1 LSGVL
6 RTTPLLS
13 LHEERGAR
21 MVPFAGYLMPLQY
34 PSGIIAEHLHTR
46 SQAGLFD
53 VSHMGQAILV
63 GAGAIACLE
72 ALCPTD
78 LTGLPVGRQRYSLL
92 TAPDGGIVDDFM
104 VARISEEDL
113 FLVVNAACKETDFH
127 HVAANAP
134 DGTVLHR
141 LESHALLAL
150 QGPAAAAVL
159 ARLIPRIA
167 EMRFMDLQEV
177 RIPEVGACRITRSGY
192 TGEDGFEISVPSE
205 TALHFAR
212 RLLAEPEV
220 ALIGLGAR
228 DSLRL
233 EAGLP
238 LYGSDIDLTTSPVEA
253 NLGFAINK
261 RRRAAWDFPGGE
273 VMRKQLEQGIERVR
287 VGLLPEG
294 RIPARA
300 GARITLPDGT
310 PVGQVTS
317 GGFGPSAQGPIAMG
331 YVSSSAADEAPLLH
345 LIVRDRPIPA
355 RVVPT
360 AFIPHR
366 YVR

>member
-1 LSGVL
+1 
-6 RTTPLLS
+6 
-13 LHEERGAR
+13 

-53 VSHMGQAILV
+53 VSHMGQAILA
-63 GAGAIACLE
+63 GAGAIASLE
-72 ALCPTD
+72 ILCPSD
-78 LTGLPVGRQRYSLL
+78 LTGLPIGRQRYSLL
-92 TAPDGGIVDDFM
+92 TAADGGIIDDFM
-104 VARISEEDL
+104 VTRFGEEDL
-113 FLVVNAACKETDFH
+113 FLIVNAACKESDFH
-127 HVAANAP
+127 RIATNVR
-134 DGTVLHR
+134 DGTTLHR

-150 QGPAAAAVL
+150 QGPAAVGVL
-159 ARLIPRIA
+159 GRLVPQIA
-167 EMRFMDLQEV
+167 EMRFMDFQEV
-177 RIPEVGACRITRSGY
+177 RIAGMGTCRITRSGY
-192 TGEDGFEISVPSE
+192 TGEDGFEISVPSA
-205 TALHFAR
+205 TALEFAR
-212 RLLAEPEV
+212 RLLEEPEV

-253 NLGFAINK
+253 SLGFAINK
-261 RRRAAWDFPGGE
+261 RRRMTWNFPGGE
-273 VMRKQLEQGIERVR
+273 VIRKQLEDGVNRVR

-300 GARITLPDGT
+300 GARISLPDGT

-317 GGFGPSAQGPIAMG
+317 GGFGPSLNRPVAMG
-331 YVSSSAADEAPLLH
+331 YVSSLAANEATLLH

-355 RVVPT
+355 RVVSIP
-360 AFIPHR
+360 FIPHR

>member
-1 LSGVL
+1 
-6 RTTPLLS
+6 
-13 LHEERGAR
+13 

-63 GAGAIACLE
+63 GPDAIASLE
-72 ALCPTD
+72 MLCPSD
-78 LTGLPVGRQRYSLL
+78 LSGLPVGRQRYSLL
-92 TAPDGGIVDDFM
+92 TASDGGIVDDFM
-104 VARISEEDL
+104 VARLGDEEL
-113 FLVVNAACKETDFH
+113 FLIVNAACKQTDFH
-127 HVAANAP
+127 HIAAHTP
-134 DGTVLHR
+134 GGTTLHH

-150 QGPAAAAVL
+150 QGPAAAGVL
-159 ARLIPRIA
+159 ARLMPQITN
-167 EMRFMDLQEV
+167 MRFMDFQEV
-177 RIPEVGACRITRSGY
+177 QVAEVGACRITRSGY

-205 TALHFAR
+205 TALEFAR
-212 RLLAEPEV
+212 RLLAQPEV

-238 LYGSDIDLTTSPVEA
+238 LYGSDIDLTTSPIEA
-253 NLGFAINK
+253 TLGFAINK
-261 RRRAAWDFPGGE
+261 RRRATWNFPGGE
-273 VMRKQLEQGIERVR
+273 VMRRQLEQGVERVR

-294 RIPARA
+294 RILARA
-300 GARITLPDGT
+300 GARICLPDGT

-317 GGFGPSAQGPIAMG
+317 GGFGPSVNGPIAMG
-331 YVSSSAADEAPLLH
+331 YVSASAAGEATLLH

-355 RVVPT
+355 RIVPIP
-360 AFIPHR
+360 FIPHR
-366 YVR
+366 YIR